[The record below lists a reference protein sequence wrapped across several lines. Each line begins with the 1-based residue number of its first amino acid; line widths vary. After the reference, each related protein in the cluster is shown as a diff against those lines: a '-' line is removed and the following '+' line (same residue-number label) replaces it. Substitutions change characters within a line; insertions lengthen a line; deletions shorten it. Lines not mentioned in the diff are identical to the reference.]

1 MPYLGTPPQS
11 GFITSDSEKITG
23 QTTNYVNLSNAI
35 SSLDDVQ
42 VHVNYVIQ
50 DPSTLSLTSSTRI
63 GLGDTLVSADV
74 VLITYLGKSV
84 ATQSPPVGGV
94 TNDMLAGSIANSK
107 LANSSITLNGSAV
120 SLGGSATIGGGKIG
134 QVVQTAKTDTF
145 SSTSTSDFDITGM
158 SVAITPSA
166 SNSKILVFGTLNFT
180 TSAYQQGTW
189 ISLVRDSTQIFR
201 GDSAGSRRR
210 AMFGFEDGGSNENE
224 QQYRVTTSAFQFLD
238 SPSTT
243 SATTY
248 KLTAINLSSSYTF
261 YVNRT
266 HSDGD
271 NANYARVPSSITAME
286 VLV

>member
-1 MPYLGTPPQS
+1 MSKLFVDQVDPRTGTSLTLGTS
-11 GFITSDSEKITG
+11 
-23 QTTNYVNLSNAI
+23 
-35 SSLDDVQ
+35 
-42 VHVNYVIQ
+42 
-50 DPSTLSLTSSTRI
+50 
-63 GLGDTLVSADV
+63 GDTVNIPS
-74 VLITYLGKSV
+74 
-84 ATQSPPVGGV
+84 GV
-94 TNDMLAGSIANSK
+94 TIAN
-107 LANSSITLNGSAV
+107 AGT
-120 SLGGSATIGGGKIG
+120 ATGFGGGKIN
-134 QVVQTAKTDTF
+134 QVVQTVKTDTF

-180 TSAYQQGTW
+180 TSDYQQGTW

-224 QQYRVTTSAFQFLD
+224 QRYRVTTSAFQFLD

-248 KLTAINLSSSYTF
+248 KLTAVNLSSSYTF

-266 HSDGD
+266 SADSD
-271 NANYARVPSSITAME
+271 NANYGRVPSSITAIE
-286 VLV
+286 VLA

>member
-1 MPYLGTPPQS
+1 MSLLNVNKVDPATGTGLELG
-11 GFITSDSEKITG
+11 
-23 QTTNYVNLSNAI
+23 
-35 SSLDDVQ
+35 SS
-42 VHVNYVIQ
+42 
-50 DPSTLSLTSSTRI
+50 
-63 GLGDTLVSADV
+63 GDT
-74 VLITYLGKSV
+74 ITIPSG
-84 ATQSPPVGGV
+84 AT
-94 TNDMLAGSIANSK
+94 IANSG
-107 LANSSITLNGSAV
+107 T
-120 SLGGSATIGGGKIG
+120 ATGFGGGKIN
-134 QVVQTAKTDTF
+134 QVVQTVKTDTF

-180 TSAYQQGTW
+180 TSDYQQGTW

-201 GDSAGSRRR
+201 GDAAGSRRR

-224 QQYRVTTSAFQFLD
+224 QRYRVTTSAFQFLD

-248 KLTAINLSSSYTF
+248 KLTAVNLSSSYTF

-266 HSDGD
+266 HSDSD
-271 NANYARVPSSITAME
+271 NANYARVPSSITAIE